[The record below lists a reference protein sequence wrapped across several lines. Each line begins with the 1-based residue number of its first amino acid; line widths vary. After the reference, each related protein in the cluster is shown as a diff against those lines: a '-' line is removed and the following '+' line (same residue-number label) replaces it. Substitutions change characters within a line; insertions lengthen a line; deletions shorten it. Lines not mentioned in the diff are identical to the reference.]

1 MKTPTTKILIVL
13 IITTL
18 LGSCN
23 VNMFNRINGNQNVV
37 KEDRTIKEDFT
48 KIRVSTGLDLYISQG
63 SKNKITVETDENLQE
78 IIITE
83 VLNGELKIYVEKNIW
98 RAKARKI
105 YVIIKNLEAIT
116 ATSGSDVYTNET
128 LKVNNLN
135 ISATSGANIKISVEA
150 NTIETTATSGSD
162 IEISGITNDYFSN
175 ATSGASIDGYELKSE
190 NATVNVTSGASINVF
205 ASESINAKA
214 TSGGN
219 IDFKGNPKKVD
230 KKSNSGGSISAQ

>member
-1 MKTPTTKILIVL
+1 MKTTTTKILIVL
-13 IITTL
+13 FFATL
-18 LGSCN
+18 LSSCN
-23 VNMFNRINGNQNVV
+23 VNLFNRVNGNRNVTR
-37 KEDRTIKEDFT
+37 EDRTTKEAFT
-48 KIRVSTGLDLYISQG
+48 KVRVSTGLDLYISQG
-63 SKNKITVETDENLQE
+63 SKNKITVEADENLQE

-83 VLNGELKIYVEKNIW
+83 VLNGELKIYAEKNIW

-105 YVIIKNLEAIT
+105 HVTIDNLEA
-116 ATSGSDVYTNET
+116 
-128 LKVNNLN
+128 L
-135 ISATSGANIKISVEA
+135 SATSGADVYAKEPIKVTNLKINATSGADIKISVDA
-150 NTIETTATSGSD
+150 DSVETNATSGSD
-162 IEISGITNDYFSN
+162 IEISGITNNYFSN

-190 NATVNVTSGASINVF
+190 NATVNVTSGANINVF